1 VSKKSGS
8 KGKLRINIKADFCHP
23 SALHNNV
30 YSISEVAS
38 SAASSYSNPHQIRR
52 IPTLSSR
59 EHIWGNLRQTR
70 MIPVDGALAMQL
82 WDELLRGVVL

>member
-1 VSKKSGS
+1 MIILKSFKS
-8 KGKLRINIKADFCHP
+8 IMFAFYFFSWQDSP
-23 SALHNNV
+23 LHNNL

-38 SAASSYSNPHQIRR
+38 SVASSYSNPHQIRR

-70 MIPVDGALAMQL
+70 MIPVDGVLAMQL
-82 WDELLRGVVL
+82 WDELSRVVVL